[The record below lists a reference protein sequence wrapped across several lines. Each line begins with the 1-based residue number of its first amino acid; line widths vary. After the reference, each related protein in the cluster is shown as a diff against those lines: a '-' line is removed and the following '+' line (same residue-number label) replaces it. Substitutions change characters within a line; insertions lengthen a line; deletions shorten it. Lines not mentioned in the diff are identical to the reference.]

1 MGLMTEA
8 PWEYYQ
14 PPPASTSGGNS
25 VDHHRENLRNLKKI
39 SQLAR
44 MKKEEEANKPMK
56 AFALT
61 EANKKKFDHVQSK
74 VQEWVVNTGREST
87 VKSFLRGHQKS
98 GPFLEDNDSAIRV
111 KRLSGLKSVS
121 SKDKVQAS
129 DYGTMSQSCT
139 SVPSAVP
146 PLNLDDDINDMEI
159 YDTDDPRRDV
169 SLGYLG
175 IGARFSDI
183 SIGERKD
190 RINNLISEIYCA
202 APLSSGNS
210 SRKSLHQ
217 SIKRYASVDQVS
229 DVDSVI
235 TGTTVVRPLRSES
248 KAKLSRHPSY
258 DKAMV
263 LPASSLRKFAS
274 SPKLNFPANI
284 ATPSHLNQHSHTSVY
299 NLGGNKPLSRATS
312 KATSMMNLKATSM
325 VNLKAKKNSVEDTF
339 NKHMPLRKNAS
350 APMSESKSNTT
361 PARSQRKVTPPT
373 VESVRENIEAED
385 QADLQEAAE
394 AYQLRLGNE
403 GLETNVDRVDYANH
417 EDQDDETLTIR
428 GSDVDYV
435 RANIHCA
442 TSIGR
447 ARRKEV
453 EAAQEAAAEKRKKKS
468 EQMKPSEKY
477 KTGSVPKYLQ
487 NRQASWKAEVE
498 RIEREKPD
506 PDCPAGHRKLSD
518 GDRREIL
525 GQMKERYKSLTLQAN
540 SFPVR
545 NDTMRVQKMK
555 AEIEREMA
563 NLEEKIRQYERP
575 KVFVKI
581 ED

>member
-1 MGLMTEA
+1 
-8 PWEYYQ
+8 
-14 PPPASTSGGNS
+14 
-25 VDHHRENLRNLKKI
+25 
-39 SQLAR
+39 
-44 MKKEEEANKPMK
+44 
-56 AFALT
+56 
-61 EANKKKFDHVQSK
+61 
-74 VQEWVVNTGREST
+74 
-87 VKSFLRGHQKS
+87 
-98 GPFLEDNDSAIRV
+98 
-111 KRLSGLKSVS
+111 
-121 SKDKVQAS
+121 
-129 DYGTMSQSCT
+129 
-139 SVPSAVP
+139 
-146 PLNLDDDINDMEI
+146 
-159 YDTDDPRRDV
+159 
-169 SLGYLG
+169 
-175 IGARFSDI
+175 
-183 SIGERKD
+183 
-190 RINNLISEIYCA
+190 
-202 APLSSGNS
+202 
-210 SRKSLHQ
+210 
-217 SIKRYASVDQVS
+217 
-229 DVDSVI
+229 
-235 TGTTVVRPLRSES
+235 
-248 KAKLSRHPSY
+248 
-258 DKAMV
+258 
-263 LPASSLRKFAS
+263 
-274 SPKLNFPANI
+274 
-284 ATPSHLNQHSHTSVY
+284 
-299 NLGGNKPLSRATS
+299 
-312 KATSMMNLKATSM
+312 
-325 VNLKAKKNSVEDTF
+325 
-339 NKHMPLRKNAS
+339 
-350 APMSESKSNTT
+350 
-361 PARSQRKVTPPT
+361 
-373 VESVRENIEAED
+373 
-385 QADLQEAAE
+385 
-394 AYQLRLGNE
+394 
-403 GLETNVDRVDYANH
+403 
-417 EDQDDETLTIR
+417 LTIR

>member
-1 MGLMTEA
+1 
-8 PWEYYQ
+8 
-14 PPPASTSGGNS
+14 
-25 VDHHRENLRNLKKI
+25 
-39 SQLAR
+39 
-44 MKKEEEANKPMK
+44 
-56 AFALT
+56 
-61 EANKKKFDHVQSK
+61 
-74 VQEWVVNTGREST
+74 
-87 VKSFLRGHQKS
+87 
-98 GPFLEDNDSAIRV
+98 
-111 KRLSGLKSVS
+111 
-121 SKDKVQAS
+121 
-129 DYGTMSQSCT
+129 
-139 SVPSAVP
+139 
-146 PLNLDDDINDMEI
+146 
-159 YDTDDPRRDV
+159 
-169 SLGYLG
+169 
-175 IGARFSDI
+175 
-183 SIGERKD
+183 
-190 RINNLISEIYCA
+190 
-202 APLSSGNS
+202 
-210 SRKSLHQ
+210 
-217 SIKRYASVDQVS
+217 
-229 DVDSVI
+229 
-235 TGTTVVRPLRSES
+235 
-248 KAKLSRHPSY
+248 
-258 DKAMV
+258 MV

-312 KATSMMNLKATSM
+312 KATSM
-325 VNLKAKKNSVEDTF
+325 VNLKAKKNSVEDTL
-339 NKHMPLRKNAS
+339 NKHMPLRKNGS
-350 APMSESKSNTT
+350 APIS
-361 PARSQRKVTPPT
+361 SQRKVTPPT

-525 GQMKERYKSLTLQAN
+525 GPMKE
-540 SFPVR
+540 
-545 NDTMRVQKMK
+545 
-555 AEIEREMA
+555 EIEREMA

-575 KVFVKI
+575 KVFIKI